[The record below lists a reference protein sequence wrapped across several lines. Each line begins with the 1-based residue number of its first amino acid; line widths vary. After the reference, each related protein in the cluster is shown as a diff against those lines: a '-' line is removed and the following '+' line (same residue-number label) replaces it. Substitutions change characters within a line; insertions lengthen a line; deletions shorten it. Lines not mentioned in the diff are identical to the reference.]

1 MSVKVPSLVE
11 ISEKYNKI
19 IENYESI
26 YANLKNIFEDIK
38 TLESIH
44 NVYINSI
51 DMSSL
56 NYSIYVDD
64 IKHQINI
71 TQNEHDYINNTYNMN
86 IEKLYRDLFKL
97 YNRVTKIILTIF
109 KENKDTVVKIWNS
122 SEKTSSE
129 TQEFKKLKKAIR
141 TLSENVRAPMPIL
154 NDNKIF
160 DEIKKQYYSDIRIYN
175 EMTDIHKYDL
185 NDVVA
190 IFKNLIKRFEELDL
204 SKELI
209 KMNLF
214 DIKNKTD
221 KGVLGQTFVMDL
233 NGKSDRITVDYNI
246 LLKLLE
252 SIIGIHISLSDKYR
266 NMAQIIAD
274 QVNYTDDS
282 SEILTI
288 TESETKNSIN
298 EFYHNDDN

>member
-1 MSVKVPSLVE
+1 MSVKVPSLTE

-26 YANLKNIFEDIK
+26 HANLKNIFEDIK
-38 TLESIH
+38 TLEGIH
-44 NVYINSI
+44 NIYINSI

-71 TQNEHDYINNTYNMN
+71 TQNEHDYINNTYSMN

-97 YNRVTKIILTIF
+97 YNRVTKIILSIF
-109 KENKDTVVKIWNS
+109 KENKDTIVKIWNS
-122 SEKTSSE
+122 SEKSVSE
-129 TQEFKKLKKAIR
+129 THDFKKFKKAIR
-141 TLSENVRAPMPIL
+141 TLSENVRAPMPII

-160 DEIKKQYYSDIRIYN
+160 EEIKKQYYSEIRIYN
-175 EMTDIHKYDL
+175 ELNNYHKYDL
-185 NDVVA
+185 NDVIV
-190 IFKNLIKRFEELDL
+190 IFNNLIKRFEELEL

-209 KMNLF
+209 KMSLN

-252 SIIGIHISLSDKYR
+252 SIIGIHTSLSEKYK
-266 NMAQIIAD
+266 NMAQTIAD
-274 QVNYTDDS
+274 QVNYTDDTT
-282 SEILTI
+282 ELL
-288 TESETKNSIN
+288 TESETNKDIKD
-298 EFYHNDDN
+298 FYNNDN

>member
-1 MSVKVPSLVE
+1 MSVKVPSLTE

-26 YANLKNIFEDIK
+26 HANLKNIFDDIK
-38 TLESIH
+38 TLEGIH
-44 NVYINSI
+44 NIYINSI

-71 TQNEHDYINNTYNMN
+71 TQNEHDYINNTYLMN

-97 YNRVTKIILTIF
+97 YNRVTKIILSIF
-109 KENKDTVVKIWNS
+109 KENKDTIVKIWNS
-122 SEKTSSE
+122 SEKSVSE
-129 TQEFKKLKKAIR
+129 THDFKKFKKAIR
-141 TLSENVRAPMPIL
+141 TLSENVRAPMPII

-160 DEIKKQYYSDIRIYN
+160 EEIKKQYYSEIRIYN
-175 EMTDIHKYDL
+175 ELNNYHKYDL
-185 NDVVA
+185 NDVIV
-190 IFKNLIKRFEELDL
+190 IFNNLIKRFEELEL

-209 KMNLF
+209 KMSIN

-252 SIIGIHISLSDKYR
+252 SIIGIHTSLSEKYK
-266 NMAQIIAD
+266 NMAQTIAD
-274 QVNYTDDS
+274 QVNYTDDTT
-282 SEILTI
+282 ELL
-288 TESETKNSIN
+288 TESETNKDIKD
-298 EFYHNDDN
+298 FYNNDN